1 MNPSFK
7 YCLEEYMITKKSQAQ
22 NTILMRAEEVLWNLI
37 LVLMVFH
44 QFGQLLE
51 WIMLEN
57 WFKWIKAQ
65 WVQFATFYIEDN
77 VYNST
82 FLDSYS
88 VFARVW
94 GNYSTSVMI
103 VFRAQTLSALSSCPP
118 LQANHSQQC
127 RLGPCAKYFTFV
139 IITNQH
145 YTIHQLCQKFWQNTT
160 PFYVLFLH
168 LCTFPRTASAA
179 AQSSCFLMHLTVSRA
194 FIAFIM
200 FDFLIFFHLWNG
212 HQGGPSASLCTVEHH
227 LVEGAL
233 H

>member
-1 MNPSFK
+1 
-7 YCLEEYMITKKSQAQ
+7 
-22 NTILMRAEEVLWNLI
+22 
-37 LVLMVFH
+37 
-44 QFGQLLE
+44 
-51 WIMLEN
+51 
-57 WFKWIKAQ
+57 
-65 WVQFATFYIEDN
+65 
-77 VYNST
+77 
-82 FLDSYS
+82 
-88 VFARVW
+88 
-94 GNYSTSVMI
+94 MI

-194 FIAFIM
+194 FIAFII
-200 FDFLIFFHLWNG
+200 FDSSFVSPLERSSGRTKCL
-212 HQGGPSASLCTVEHH
+212 
-227 LVEGAL
+227 AL
-233 H
+233 HRGTPSCRGSAPLSCEEITSCVDLKGYLSVCITHLNGKELEKVQGPGAIPPPQKKRKK

>member
-57 WFKWIKAQ
+57 WFTWIKAQ

-77 VYNST
+77 VYNSI

-103 VFRAQTLSALSSCPP
+103 VFRAQTLSVLSSCPP

-127 RLGPCAKYFTFV
+127 RLGPCAKYFTLV
-139 IITNQH
+139 IITN
-145 YTIHQLCQKFWQNTT
+145 IT
-160 PFYVLFLH
+160 PFISCAKSFGRTQLPFMCYFYTCALFPELPLPQHSRHVSSCTSPSLAPSLH
-168 LCTFPRTASAA
+168 LSY
-179 AQSSCFLMHLTVSRA
+179 LTQA
-194 FIAFIM
+194 
-200 FDFLIFFHLWNG
+200 LFHLWNG

-227 LVEGAL
+227 LVEGPL